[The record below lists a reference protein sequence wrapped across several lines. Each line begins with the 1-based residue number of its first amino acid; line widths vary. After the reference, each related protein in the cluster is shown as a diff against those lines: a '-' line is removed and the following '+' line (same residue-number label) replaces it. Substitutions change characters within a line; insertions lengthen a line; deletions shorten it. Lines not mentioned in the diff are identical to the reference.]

1 MNVIAVPYG
10 TEHQQAVRKGDTL
23 RVLVQSPKDGNAWG
37 GNVTFKTSISVT
49 ATADVV
55 LAEYTGGKVQGKNW
69 DLYVDYDTSAL
80 TANTH
85 YLAVAEVTS
94 GTKKRE
100 LVTVFDVLP
109 EGRT

>member
-10 TEHQQAVRKGDTL
+10 TEHHQAVRKGDTL
-23 RVLVQSPKDGNAWG
+23 RVLVKSPKDGNTWG
-37 GNVTFKTSISVT
+37 GNVTFKASFSAT
-49 ATADVV
+49 ATADVAM
-55 LAEYTGGKVQGKNW
+55 AEYTGGKVRGEDW
-69 DLYVDYDTSAL
+69 DLFVDYDTSAL

-85 YLAVAEVTS
+85 YLAIAEVTS

-100 LVTVFDVLP
+100 FVTVFDVLP